1 MNYFNLFVV
10 ALRSLSKNKVRTF
23 LTMLG
28 IIIGVASVIAML
40 AIGQGSRDSIERQI
54 QEMGSNV
61 IMVFPG
67 ASFRGG
73 VASAAGTAAALDL
86 DDVWAIRDECPS
98 VKYVTPVA
106 RASAQVIAGANNWN
120 TQIYGIYPEYF
131 DIRSLKVENGELF
144 TDNDARRGTKVCL
157 LGKTVIDNLFG
168 EGVDPTGIT
177 IRIRNIPF
185 RVIGTVEAKG
195 QSGMGTD
202 QDDIIYAPFN
212 TVQRRLL
219 GQTDRVQQIY
229 ISAVSEEYSPKAQ
242 EEIDQLLRQRK
253 RIAQNDDPP
262 YRIRSQEEILSM
274 LTSTSQTMIVLLASI
289 AGISLIVG
297 GIGIMN
303 IMLVSVTERTRE
315 IGLRMAVGARGK
327 DILRQFLLEAI
338 LLSLLGG
345 TIGVLLGIFS
355 SHLFVNLLNWPVT
368 ITSYSVVLAFVFS
381 TVVGVFFGWYPAR
394 KAARLIPME
403 ALRYE

>member
-1 MNYFNLFVV
+1 MNYLNLFIV
-10 ALRSLSKNKVRTF
+10 AFRSLAKNKVRTL

-73 VASAAGTAAALDL
+73 VASAAGTAATLDL

-98 VKYVTPVA
+98 VKYITPVA
-106 RASAQVIAGANNWN
+106 RTSAQVIAGANNWN
-120 TQIYGIYPEYF
+120 TQVYGIYPEYF
-131 DIRSLKVENGELF
+131 DIRSLKVEYGELF
-144 TDNDARRGTKVCL
+144 NDQDARRGTKVCL

-168 EGVDPTGIT
+168 EGVDPTGMN

-202 QDDIIYAPFN
+202 QDDIIYAPFT

-229 ISAVSEEYSPKAQ
+229 ISAISEEYSSKAQ

-253 RIAQNDDPP
+253 HIAQNDDAPF
-262 YRIRSQEEILSM
+262 RIRSQEEILSM
-274 LTSTSQTMIVLLASI
+274 LTSTSQTMIILLASI

-315 IGLRMAVGARGK
+315 IGLRMAVGARGR

-345 TIGVLLGIFS
+345 TIGVALGIFS
-355 SHLFVNLLNWPVT
+355 SRLFVNLLNWPVT
-368 ITSYSVVLAFVFS
+368 VTSYSVVLAFVFS
-381 TVVGVFFGWYPAR
+381 TIVGVFFGWYPAR

>member
-1 MNYFNLFVV
+1 MLSWSFRVQVFVV
-10 ALRSLSKNKVRTF
+10 VSLLQPEPLRPLI
-23 LTMLG
+23 LTMYG
-28 IIIGVASVIAML
+28 
-40 AIGQGSRDSIERQI
+40 R
-54 QEMGSNV
+54 
-61 IMVFPG
+61 
-67 ASFRGG
+67 
-73 VASAAGTAAALDL
+73 
-86 DDVWAIRDECPS
+86 S

-120 TQIYGIYPEYF
+120 TQIYGTYPEYF
-131 DIRSLKVENGELF
+131 DIRSLNVENGELF

-253 RIAQNDDPP
+253 KIAQNDDPP

-315 IGLRMAVGARGK
+315 IGLRMAVGARGR

-355 SHLFVNLLNWPVT
+355 SRLFVNLLNWPVS

>member
-315 IGLRMAVGARGK
+315 IGLRMAVGARGR